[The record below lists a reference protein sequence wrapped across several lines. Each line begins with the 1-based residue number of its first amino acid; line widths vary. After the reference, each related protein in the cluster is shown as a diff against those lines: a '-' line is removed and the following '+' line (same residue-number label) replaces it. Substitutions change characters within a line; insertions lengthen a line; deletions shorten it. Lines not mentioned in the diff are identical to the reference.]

1 MAEPTSFSPGY
12 FEVVNLIINR
22 YMAEVHTVMPGVVVD
37 YDIATQTATIQPSL
51 KRSIAGQILSLP
63 QLLKVPVVFPA
74 TAHTWLRLPIAAG
87 DPVMVHCAEGSLDRW
102 WVSGGEVDP
111 EIPAKFSLADA
122 IATPGLHA
130 LPQAIVP
137 KGAPSSVELVN
148 GLAWLE
154 ITAEGRFKVTNG
166 AVELLTLL
174 DSVLG
179 NLMTLTTI
187 PAVPGTPLT
196 LNPAVII
203 QLGINRMQL
212 QTLKA

>member
-1 MAEPTSFSPGY
+1 MTAPTSFSPGL
-12 FEVVNLIINR
+12 FETVNLIIDR

-51 KRSIAGQILSLP
+51 KRAIAGQVLSLP
-63 QLLKVPVVFPA
+63 QLLKVPVIFPA
-74 TAHTWLRLPIAAG
+74 TATTWLRLPVSEG
-87 DPVMVHCAEGSLDRW
+87 DPVMIHCAEGSLDAW
-102 WVSGGEVDP
+102 WTSGGEVAP

-130 LPQAIVP
+130 LPQAITP

-166 AVELLTLL
+166 AVELLALL

-187 PAVPGTPLT
+187 PAVVGAPLT

-203 QLGINRMQL
+203 QLGIDRVKL